1 MVGEIK
7 QIRTMTSPSVL
18 IISISALQRLI
29 REEASYHRELSIQ
42 EARVKRLSDEQ
53 DRDEYQEW
61 NLKQERQALEET
73 RVLLPILKKKIR
85 EAMQRLERHV
95 ETVEARGSTM
105 DELEKAKE
113 VIQNAKAALA

>member
-1 MVGEIK
+1 
-7 QIRTMTSPSVL
+7 MTSPSVL